1 MSRKSPGNVP
11 DPRQLKE
18 RLRRV
23 ATDRIG
29 PQPKLRKE
37 PYAFVAYPH
46 ADRAIAQQLV
56 DALTARRIAVKWD
69 RDLVGG
75 DNFRRHLD
83 ELLEEAAAVIVIWSA
98 NVTDFVIDEADAS
111 KARGTLV
118 TCRVP
123 GLEPCKVPTGFRGL
137 HLIDV
142 DDVDA
147 ILRALGR
154 RGLTASPA
162 A

>member
-1 MSRKSPGNVP
+1 MARKPPKKGP
-11 DPRQLKE
+11 DPRQLRDK
-18 RLRRV
+18 LRRV
-23 ATDRIG
+23 AAERM
-29 PQPKLRKE
+29 PAAPRLRQL

-46 ADRAIAQQLV
+46 ADEPIAQGLV
-56 DALTARRIAVKWD
+56 DALKARGIAVKWD
-69 RDLVGG
+69 KDLDGG
-75 DNFRRHLD
+75 DNFRARLD
-83 ELLEEAAAVIVIWSA
+83 ELLESAAAVIVIWST

-111 KARGTLV
+111 KTRGTLV

-123 GLEPCKVPTGFRGL
+123 GLPPSKVPTGFRGL

-154 RGLTASPA
+154 RGLVATAA
-162 A
+162 T